1 MNKNP
6 TIGVYMIRNTVNGKR
21 YFGSSRRCK
30 DRLSGH
36 RGDLRRGDHT
46 NALLLQEWQAYGE
59 AAFEF
64 AVVAEVPDIRDA
76 RRIENEL
83 IEQHNTTDTRYGYN
97 QMMRGR
103 WSTAARLRNTEK
115 KLINKG
121 KYRLLPDVSLED
133 PMSQVFVQTAKKG
146 HHRKR

>member
-1 MNKNP
+1 MNEIP

-21 YFGSSRRCK
+21 YFGSSQRCQ

-46 NALLLQEWQAYGE
+46 NVLLLQEWQTYGE

-64 AVVAEVPDIRDA
+64 VIVAAVADIREA

-83 IEQHNTTDTRYGYN
+83 IEQHNTTDTRFGYN
-97 QMMRGR
+97 QMLRGK
-103 WSTAARLRNTEK
+103 WATVARLRNTEK
-115 KLINKG
+115 KLIDKG
-121 KYRLLPDVSLED
+121 MYRLLPDVSLED
-133 PMSQVFVQTAKKG
+133 PMAQVFIEAARKG
-146 HHRKR
+146 HHESG